1 MSYTSSPPA
10 SGTELNPIGGYAMGF
25 LDRLLGRTET
35 RADGEVEIESAL
47 LEALFGSGTVTR
59 KMAMG
64 IPTISAAIDMIG
76 AVIAATPV
84 KLYREADGET
94 EEIPGDPR
102 VRLLN
107 DDTGDTLTPNE
118 FWRAMVRDYYL
129 GKGGYAY
136 ILPNHT
142 GLFYVQEDQISIQK
156 GTDPI
161 FKQYYVLVQGTKY
174 YPFRFLRILR
184 NTRDGMT
191 GVPITEDL
199 KEMIEVAYETLLFE
213 RALLKR
219 GGAKK
224 GFLKAEKKVE
234 QPVLTRL
241 KADFKALYS
250 NNSENTV
257 VLNNGLDF
265 KEASATSVEMQL
277 RENKLANAED
287 LARIFHVPLSVL
299 SGEGDEAAVSSM
311 AKLAAIP
318 LMAVIQSALNRDLRR
333 EDEKKDHYWA
343 FDTKE
348 LLKGS
353 LKERYEAY
361 KLALDGNFMQ
371 VDEVRYA
378 EDMKPLGLTWIRLG
392 LQDVLYDPKTKTVYT
407 PNTNQT
413 AALTGSPMPAE
424 GGEEGNED

>member
-1 MSYTSSPPA
+1 
-10 SGTELNPIGGYAMGF
+10 MGF

-35 RADGEVEIESAL
+35 RADGEVEIESSLLKAL
-47 LEALFGSGTVTR
+47 LGIGEASR
-59 KMAMG
+59 EMALA

-94 EEIPGDPR
+94 EEIPDDPR

-136 ILPNHT
+136 ILPNYT

-161 FKQYYVLVQGTKY
+161 FKQYYVLVQGTRY

-199 KEMIEVAYETLLFE
+199 KEMIEDAYETLLFE

-234 QPVLTRL
+234 QPILTRL

-318 LMAVIQSALNRDLRR
+318 LMAVIQSALNRDLLR

-392 LQDVLYDPKTKTVYT
+392 LQDVLYDPVTKTVYT

-413 AALTGSPMPAE
+413 TALTGRPVSAE
-424 GGEEGNED
+424 GGEEGNEDRSQI

>member
-1 MSYTSSPPA
+1 
-10 SGTELNPIGGYAMGF
+10 MGF

-35 RADGEVEIESAL
+35 RADGEVEIESSL
-47 LEALFGSGTVTR
+47 LKAIFGFGSVTR
-59 KMAMG
+59 EMAMA

-94 EEIPGDPR
+94 EELPDDPR

-118 FWRAMVRDYYL
+118 FWRAMVGDYFL
-129 GKGGYAY
+129 GKGGFAY
-136 ILPNHT
+136 IHQAA
-142 GLFYVQEDQISIQK
+142 GAYAGIHYVPEEKISVQK

-161 FKQYYVLVQGTKY
+161 FKNHYILVEGTRY

-199 KEMIEVAYETLLFE
+199 KEMVEVAYETLLFE
-213 RALLKR
+213 RALLRR

-224 GFLKAEKKVE
+224 GFLKSEKRIAQE
-234 QPVLTRL
+234 QLDAL
-241 KADFKALYS
+241 KANFRSLYS
-250 NNSENTV
+250 NGSENTI

-277 RENKLANAED
+277 KENKTANAED

-318 LMAVIQSALNRDLRR
+318 LMAAIQSSLNRDLLR

-361 KLALDGNFMQ
+361 KLALDSNFMQ
-371 VDEVRYA
+371 VDEVRFA

-392 LQDVLYDPKTKTVYT
+392 LQDVLYDPKSKTVYT

>member
-1 MSYTSSPPA
+1 
-10 SGTELNPIGGYAMGF
+10 MGF

-35 RADGEVEIESAL
+35 RADGEVEIESSLLKAL
-47 LEALFGSGTVTR
+47 LGIGEASR
-59 KMAMG
+59 EMALA

-84 KLYREADGET
+84 KLYREHDGET
-94 EEIPGDPR
+94 EEIPDDPR

-136 ILPNHT
+136 ILPNYA
-142 GLFYVQEDQISIQK
+142 GLFYVQEDQISVQK

-224 GFLKAEKKVE
+224 GFLKSEKKIVQE
-234 QPVLTRL
+234 QLDAL
-241 KADFKALYS
+241 KASFQNLYS

-318 LMAVIQSALNRDLRR
+318 LMAVIQSALNRDLLR

-392 LQDVLYDPKTKTVYT
+392 LQDVLYDPATKTVYT

-413 AALTGSPMPAE
+413 AALNGSPMPAE

>member
-1 MSYTSSPPA
+1 
-10 SGTELNPIGGYAMGF
+10 MGF
-25 LDRLLGRTET
+25 LDRLFGRTED
-35 RADGEVEIESAL
+35 RADGEVEFEISL
-47 LEALFGSGTVTR
+47 LQVLLGTGTVTR
-59 KMAMG
+59 EMALA
-64 IPTISAAIDMIG
+64 IPTVSAAIDMIG

-84 KLYREADGET
+84 KLYREHNGET

-129 GKGGYAY
+129 GKGGYAFIRPGY
-136 ILPNHT
+136 E
-142 GLFYVQEDQISIQK
+142 GLYYVSEEHISVQK

-161 FKQYYVLVQGTKY
+161 FKSYYILVQGTKY

-184 NTRDGMT
+184 NTKDGMT

-219 GGAKK
+219 GGTKK
-224 GFLKAEKKVE
+224 GFLKAEQKLE
-234 QPVLTRL
+234 QDALNTL
-241 KADFKALYS
+241 KANFQKMYS
-250 NNSENTV
+250 NGSDNYIL
-257 VLNNGLDF
+257 LNKNLDF

-318 LMAVIQSALNRDLRR
+318 LMAVIQSALNRDLLR

-371 VDEVRYA
+371 IDEVRYA

-413 AALTGSPMPAE
+413 TAIEGGSVESEE